1 MNAYT
6 PLPSHSCK
14 AVCHSNKLRAN
25 EYSVQGVVVPVLK
38 STGNAVTWLAFS
50 RVVRESPPSCTRV
63 TPNYSAC
70 AQNNRVET
78 RPLRNDIAG
87 AIIQT
92 MNTATKLLH
101 AMRQN
106 PNDWVMAKLLSVAKQ
121 HGLEVRSTGGS
132 HHVFSH
138 PSVKDPLSVPAH
150 RPIKAIYIKRFV
162 ALIDQ
167 IQESP

>member
-1 MNAYT
+1 M
-6 PLPSHSCK
+6 
-14 AVCHSNKLRAN
+14 
-25 EYSVQGVVVPVLK
+25 
-38 STGNAVTWLAFS
+38 
-50 RVVRESPPSCTRV
+50 
-63 TPNYSAC
+63 
-70 AQNNRVET
+70 
-78 RPLRNDIAG
+78 
-87 AIIQT
+87 T
-92 MNTATKLLH
+92 MNTATKLLN

-106 PNDWVMAKLLSVAKQ
+106 PNDWGMGKLHTVAKQ

-167 IQESP
+167 IQESKS